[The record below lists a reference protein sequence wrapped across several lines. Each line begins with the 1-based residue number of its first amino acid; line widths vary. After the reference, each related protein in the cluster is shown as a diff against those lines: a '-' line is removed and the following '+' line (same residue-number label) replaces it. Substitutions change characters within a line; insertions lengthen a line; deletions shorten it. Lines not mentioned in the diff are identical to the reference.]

1 MAEMQIMQEHLSAL
15 GSFPACKKI
24 SPHSNEYGD
33 FLILMPESCDSSVDV
48 AKQRPKGKVISLAN
62 NRVTMTGHWKLSS
75 MQKKIPA
82 LKRVRG
88 LPYFNA

>member
-1 MAEMQIMQEHLSAL
+1 MDGDVVQVSELLLRHLYA
-15 GSFPACKKI
+15 
-24 SPHSNEYGD
+24 
-33 FLILMPESCDSSVDV
+33 LMPDRTRSVQDRE
-48 AKQRPKGKVISLAN
+48 AAPWGEVISSAN
-62 NRVTMTGHWKLSS
+62 NRVTMTGYWKLSS

>member
-1 MAEMQIMQEHLSAL
+1 
-15 GSFPACKKI
+15 
-24 SPHSNEYGD
+24 
-33 FLILMPESCDSSVDV
+33 MPESCDSSVDV

-82 LKRVRG
+82 LRRVRG

>member
-1 MAEMQIMQEHLSAL
+1 
-15 GSFPACKKI
+15 
-24 SPHSNEYGD
+24 
-33 FLILMPESCDSSVDV
+33 MPESCDSSVDV

-62 NRVTMTGHWKLSS
+62 NRVTMTGRWKLSS